1 MDLKF
6 ESIIEFSLTRLC
18 LLSIKNIMT
27 LRIKLEQHLH
37 NDFFFKLQEFFIEKG
52 YKKNMPSLL
61 QYVDVKADDVILDVG
76 GNTGKITN
84 LYSGNSKKIFVL
96 EPEHKN
102 LRFGMKR
109 RKHIGFV
116 EGEAG
121 RMPFLSEY
129 FDKVVILLSFHHIHD
144 QDTALQ
150 EINRVLKASGRLIM
164 LELDP
169 SFRLGKCIMFYENTI
184 RHMGCKFY
192 CPLELK
198 NKIEKHGFQKVFVKS
213 APRGYFLIASK

>member
-1 MDLKF
+1 M
-6 ESIIEFSLTRLC
+6 S
-18 LLSIKNIMT
+18 
-27 LRIKLEQHLH
+27 

-52 YKKNMPSLL
+52 YKKNMPLL
-61 QYVDVKADDVILDVG
+61 LEYVDAKPDDVILDVG

-102 LRFGMKR
+102 LRFGMRR

-116 EGEAG
+116 EGEGG
-121 RMPFLSEY
+121 RIPFPSEY
-129 FDKVVILLSFHHIHD
+129 FDKVIILLSFHHFRD
-144 QDTALQ
+144 QDAALQ
-150 EINRVLKASGRLIM
+150 EIKRVLKASGRLIM

-169 SFRLGKCIMFYENTI
+169 TLRLGKWIMFYENTM

-198 NKIEKHGFQKVFVKS
+198 NKIEKHGFQKALVKS
-213 APRGYFLIASK
+213 AARGYFLIASK

>member
-1 MDLKF
+1 M
-6 ESIIEFSLTRLC
+6 
-18 LLSIKNIMT
+18 
-27 LRIKLEQHLH
+27 H
-37 NDFFFKLQEFFIEKG
+37 NDLFFKLQEFFIEKG
-52 YKKNMPSLL
+52 YKKNMPLLL
-61 QYVDVKADDVILDVG
+61 QYVDVKPDDIILDIG
-76 GNTGKITN
+76 GNTGKITD
-84 LYSGNSKKIFVL
+84 LYSGNGKKIFVL

-102 LRFGMKR
+102 LQFGIKH

-121 RMPFLSEY
+121 RIPFPSKH
-129 FDKVVILLSFHHIHD
+129 FDKIVILLSFHHILD

-150 EINRVLKASGRLIM
+150 EIKRVLKESGRLIM

-169 SFRLGKCIMFYENTI
+169 SLRLGKWIMFYENTM

-198 NKIEKHGFQKVFVKS
+198 NKIERHGFQKVLVKS
-213 APRGYFLIASK
+213 AAKGYFLIASK

>member
-1 MDLKF
+1 M
-6 ESIIEFSLTRLC
+6 
-18 LLSIKNIMT
+18 MT
-27 LRIKLEQHLH
+27 LTIRVEQSVH
-37 NDFFFKLQEFFIEKG
+37 NDLIFKLQEFFIEKG
-52 YKKNMPSLL
+52 YKKNMPLL
-61 QYVDVKADDVILDVG
+61 LHYVDLKTDDVILDVG

-102 LRFGMKR
+102 LRFGMKH

-121 RMPFLSEY
+121 RIPFPSEY
-129 FDKVVILLSFHHIHD
+129 FDKVVILLSFHHIRE

-150 EINRVLKASGRLIM
+150 EIKRVLKATGRLIM

-169 SFRLGKCIMFYENTI
+169 SLKLGKWIMFYENTI
-184 RHMGCKFY
+184 RHMGCKYY

-198 NKIEKHGFQKVFVKS
+198 NKIEKHNFQKAFVRS
-213 APRGYFLIASK
+213 AAKGYFLIASK